1 MIRFEEIE
9 DEIIIRYTPR
19 DGVYWIAKKFEDNK
33 EISIHKT
40 FYFEKNDLYKEIG
53 SEEFTIIEE
62 AQFSFAKLEGDY
74 FRVKKTAIGIE
85 KELLIHKSIKFQ
97 LNIFKTWNN
106 ISIFKRV
113 FDVIEGDLSIG
124 PKESDLPIEE
134 FKKILE
140 IFPKSTELQKY
151 SNARISHILKE
162 YVDMKRDFVSDYN
175 SYMSKK
181 SVANSAR
188 SSLSASFAEYEIMK
202 YQIVL
207 NRLKDMLKNEKG
219 YSESDWQNEIIDV
232 LILIYPKYITVFKE
246 VIVYDDYDSKERR
259 LDYML
264 VDSNGNVDVVEIKK
278 PNSNALI
285 STRTYRDN
293 YVPVRELSGTIMQ
306 VEKYLFH
313 LNKSGRQG
321 ELKLTNKYKDL
332 LPDGFKIN
340 ITNPSAILIL
350 GREEDL
356 GIEQLRDLEVI
367 KRKYKN
373 VMDIVTYD
381 DLIRRLERI
390 IGKFQSQLPKAD
402 SRSDSVV

>member
-1 MIRFEEIE
+1 MIRFEEIGN
-9 DEIIIRYTPR
+9 EIIIRYTPR
-19 DGVYWIAKKFEDNK
+19 DGLYWITKKFDNNQK
-33 EISIHKT
+33 ITIGRT
-40 FYFEKNDLYKEIG
+40 FYFEKDDLYKEIG

-62 AQFSFAKLEGDY
+62 AQFSFANLEGDY

-85 KELLIHKSIKFQ
+85 DELFIHKSIKFQ
-97 LNIFKTWNN
+97 PNIFKTWNN
-106 ISIFKRV
+106 ISIFRKI
-113 FDVIEGDLSIG
+113 FDVIEGDLFIG
-124 PKESDLPIEE
+124 PKESDLHMEE
-134 FKKILE
+134 FNKLLKV
-140 IFPKSTELQKY
+140 FPNSTELQKY
-151 SNARISHILKE
+151 SNARISCILKE
-162 YVDMKRDFVSDYN
+162 YVNIKQDFISEYN

-181 SVANSAR
+181 SVAKSTK
-188 SSLSASFAEYEIMK
+188 SSLSASFAEYETIK

-246 VIVYDDYDSKERR
+246 VSVYDDYDLKERR

-321 ELKLTNKYKDL
+321 EIKLTNKYKDL

-340 ITNPSAILIL
+340 ITNPNAILIL
-350 GREEDL
+350 GREEEL

-373 VMDIVTYD
+373 VLDIVTYD

-390 IGKFQSQLPKAD
+390 IEKFQSQLPKAD

>member
-207 NRLKDMLKNEKG
+207 NRLKDMLKNEIG

>member
-33 EISIHKT
+33 EIAIHKT
-40 FYFEKNDLYKEIG
+40 FCFEKNDLYKEIG

-140 IFPKSTELQKY
+140 IFPKSTELRKY

-321 ELKLTNKYKDL
+321 ELKLTDKYKDL
-332 LPDGFKIN
+332 LPAGFKIN
-340 ITNPSAILIL
+340 ITNPNAILIL

-390 IGKFQSQLPKAD
+390 IGKFQSQLPKTH

>member
-1 MIRFEEIE
+1 MIRFEEIG
-9 DEIIIRYTPR
+9 DEIIFRYTPR
-19 DGVYWIAKKFEDNK
+19 DGLYWITKKFDDNEK
-33 EISIHKT
+33 IAIGKT
-40 FYFEKNDLYKEIG
+40 FYFEKNDLYKEI
-53 SEEFTIIEE
+53 SWEELALEE

-106 ISIFKRV
+106 ISIFRRV

-134 FKKILE
+134 FNKLLK
-140 IFPKSTELQKY
+140 IFPNSTEIQKY

-162 YVDMKRDFVSDYN
+162 YVNIKQDFVSEYN

-181 SVANSAR
+181 SVAKSIK
-188 SSLSASFAEYEIMK
+188 SSLSASFAEYEIKK

-219 YSESDWQNEIIDV
+219 YSESDWQIEIIDV
-232 LILIYPKYITVFKE
+232 LILMYPKYITAFKE
-246 VIVYDDYDSKERR
+246 VTVYDDYDLKERR

-293 YVPVRELSGTIMQ
+293 YIPVRELSGTIMQ

-321 ELKLTNKYKDL
+321 EVKLTNKYKDL
-332 LPDGFKIN
+332 LPDGFMIN
-340 ITNPSAILIL
+340 ITNPNAILIL
-350 GREEDL
+350 GREKDL
-356 GIEQLRDLEVI
+356 DIEQLRDLEVI

-390 IGKFQSQLPKAD
+390 IEKFQSQLPKED
-402 SRSDSVV
+402 SKSDSAV

>member
-33 EISIHKT
+33 EIAIHKT

-140 IFPKSTELQKY
+140 IFPKSTELRKY

-232 LILIYPKYITVFKE
+232 LILIYPKYIT
-246 VIVYDDYDSKERR
+246 I
-259 LDYML
+259 
-264 VDSNGNVDVVEIKK
+264 
-278 PNSNALI
+278 
-285 STRTYRDN
+285 
-293 YVPVRELSGTIMQ
+293 
-306 VEKYLFH
+306 
-313 LNKSGRQG
+313 
-321 ELKLTNKYKDL
+321 
-332 LPDGFKIN
+332 
-340 ITNPSAILIL
+340 
-350 GREEDL
+350 
-356 GIEQLRDLEVI
+356 
-367 KRKYKN
+367 
-373 VMDIVTYD
+373 
-381 DLIRRLERI
+381 
-390 IGKFQSQLPKAD
+390 
-402 SRSDSVV
+402 

>member
-19 DGVYWIAKKFEDNK
+19 DGVYWIEKKFEDNK
-33 EISIHKT
+33 EIAIHKT

-140 IFPKSTELQKY
+140 IFPKSTELRKY

-278 PNSNALI
+278 PNANALI

-321 ELKLTNKYKDL
+321 ELKLTDKYKDL

-340 ITNPSAILIL
+340 ITNPNAILIL

-390 IGKFQSQLPKAD
+390 IGKFQSQLPKTH

>member
-33 EISIHKT
+33 EIAIHKT

-140 IFPKSTELQKY
+140 IFPKSTELRKY

-321 ELKLTNKYKDL
+321 ELKLTDKYKDL

-340 ITNPSAILIL
+340 ITNPNAILIL

-390 IGKFQSQLPKAD
+390 IEKFQSQIAENPFKK
-402 SRSDSVV
+402 

>member
-33 EISIHKT
+33 EIAIHKT

-140 IFPKSTELQKY
+140 IFPKSTELRKY

-321 ELKLTNKYKDL
+321 ELKLTDKYKDL

-340 ITNPSAILIL
+340 ITNPNAILIL

-390 IGKFQSQLPKAD
+390 IRKFQSQLPKTY
-402 SRSDSVV
+402 SRSDSDV

>member
-1 MIRFEEIE
+1 MIRFEEIGN
-9 DEIIIRYTPR
+9 EIIIRYIPR
-19 DGVYWIAKKFEDNK
+19 DGLYWITKKFDDNE
-33 EISIHKT
+33 EITIGKT
-40 FYFEKNDLYKEIG
+40 FYFEKNDLYKKIDIEK
-53 SEEFTIIEE
+53 STVIEE
-62 AQFSFAKLEGDY
+62 VQFSFAKLEGDY
-74 FRVKKTAIGIE
+74 FRIKKTAIGIE
-85 KELLIHKSIKFQ
+85 NELFIHKSIKLK

-106 ISIFKRV
+106 ISIFRKI
-113 FDVIEGDLSIG
+113 FDVIEGDLFIG
-124 PKESDLPIEE
+124 PKESDLPMEE
-134 FKKILE
+134 FNNLLKV
-140 IFPKSTELQKY
+140 FPNSTELHKY

-162 YVDMKRDFVSDYN
+162 YVNVKQDFVSDYN

-181 SVANSAR
+181 SVAKSTK
-188 SSLSASFAEYEIMK
+188 SSLSASFAEYEIIK

-207 NRLKDMLKNEKG
+207 DRLKYMLKNEKG

-232 LILIYPKYITVFKE
+232 LILIYPKYITAFKE
-246 VIVYDDYDSKERR
+246 VSVHDDYDLKERR

-321 ELKLTNKYKDL
+321 EIKLTNKFKDL
-332 LPDGFKIN
+332 LPDSLKIN
-340 ITNPSAILIL
+340 ITNPNAILIL
-350 GREEDL
+350 GREEEL

-390 IGKFQSQLPKAD
+390 IEKFQSQLPKAD

>member
-1 MIRFEEIE
+1 MIRFEVIE

-19 DGVYWIAKKFEDNK
+19 DGVYWIAKKFDDNK
-33 EISIHKT
+33 EIAIHKT

-140 IFPKSTELQKY
+140 KFPKSTELQKY

-162 YVDMKRDFVSDYN
+162 YVDMKRDFVSDYS

-188 SSLSASFAEYEIMK
+188 SSLSASFAEYEIRK

-207 NRLKDMLKNEKG
+207 NRLKDMLKIEKG

-246 VIVYDDYDSKERR
+246 VIVYDDYDLKERR

-321 ELKLTNKYKDL
+321 EMKLTNKYKDL

-340 ITNPSAILIL
+340 ITNPNAILIL

-402 SRSDSVV
+402 SRSDFVV

>member
-33 EISIHKT
+33 EIAIHKT

-53 SEEFTIIEE
+53 SEEFSIIEE

-188 SSLSASFAEYEIMK
+188 SSLSASFAEYEIRK

-246 VIVYDDYDSKERR
+246 VIVYDDYDLKERR

-321 ELKLTNKYKDL
+321 EMKLTNKYKDL

-340 ITNPSAILIL
+340 ITNPNAILIL

>member
-33 EISIHKT
+33 EIAIHKT

-140 IFPKSTELQKY
+140 IFPKSTELRKY

-321 ELKLTNKYKDL
+321 ELKLTDKYKDL

-340 ITNPSAILIL
+340 ITNPNAILIL

-390 IGKFQSQLPKAD
+390 IGKFQSQLPKTH
-402 SRSDSVV
+402 SRSDSDV

>member
-19 DGVYWIAKKFEDNK
+19 DGGYWIAKKFEDNK
-33 EISIHKT
+33 EIAIHKT

-140 IFPKSTELQKY
+140 IFPKSTELRKY

-202 YQIVL
+202 YRIVL

-321 ELKLTNKYKDL
+321 ELKLTDKYKDL

-340 ITNPSAILIL
+340 ITNPNAILIL

-390 IGKFQSQLPKAD
+390 IEKFQSQIAENPFKK
-402 SRSDSVV
+402 